1 MPDYDLPREVEMARR
16 MVGQA
21 PEGFTDLQ
29 ALVYGQADPGIVG
42 DALTVSAYKNT
53 LDAKDADGMTAL
65 MYAAK
70 DLKGDIA
77 ERLVR
82 AGANKALT
90 NNEGKT
96 ALALFD
102 EAMAADQAIAEENGE
117 SPTVDPNVAEDIRKT
132 FEGGRRRRKT
142 RARQPRQPRKTRRR
156 QTRRRR

>member
-1 MPDYDLPREVEMARR
+1 MARR

-42 DALTVSAYKNT
+42 DALTISAYKNT

-90 NNEGKT
+90 NNMGKT

-117 SPTVDPNVAEDIRKT
+117 SPSVDPNVAEDIRKT

-142 RARQPRQPRKTRRR
+142 RMRQPRKTKRRL
-156 QTRRRR
+156 TRRRK